1 MDTDSS
7 KMLVLITGIT
17 GKLGTHLARA
27 ALQRGGFR
35 VRGLGRHPESLDPEI
50 ASQLESFVRCESH
63 DDIPALDKA
72 VASVDAVVCAYKPDP
87 VLDLEG
93 HLLLLRAAERAGIK
107 IFHASSWN
115 ADWRLFDWGEFEHYD
130 THIAFQRHVEL
141 TSSIKPIYVFTGI
154 FGEYLFSP
162 AGPGMFSKEESGA
175 ASVQVWGKG
184 DAKWAWTSMKDAAEF
199 SIDLLTRKD
208 IQKGAGGYFSVKS
221 GDSSAYDIARTY
233 ENVTGTKVD
242 VIQVGPMESLGQQLH
257 QARQKHGPSE
267 YKQYVPLE
275 LQLFG
280 YKGKFELQTPET
292 IVNGRHTM
300 SLEDMLRIAMNKHV
314 EKLESK

>member
-1 MDTDSS
+1 
-7 KMLVLITGIT
+7 MLILITGIT

-35 VRGLGRHPESLDPEI
+35 VRGLGRHPESLDPAI
-50 ASQLESFVRCESH
+50 ASQLESFVKCGSH
-63 DDIPALDKA
+63 DDIAALDKA

-130 THIAFQRHVEL
+130 SHIAFQRHVEL

-162 AGPGMFSKEESGA
+162 AGPGMFSKGVSGA
-175 ASVQVWGKG
+175 ASVQVWGEG
-184 DAKWAWTSMKDAAEF
+184 DVKWAWTSMRDAAEF
-199 SIDLLTRKD
+199 SIDLLARKD
-208 IQKGAGGYFSVKS
+208 IQEGAGGYFSVKS
-221 GDSSAYDIARTY
+221 GESSPFDIARMY
-233 ENVTGTKVD
+233 ENVTGIKVD
-242 VIQVGPMESLGQQLH
+242 ITQVGSVEGLGQQLH
-257 QARQKHGPSE
+257 QARSKYASHD
-267 YKQYVPLE
+267 YKKYVPLE
-275 LQLFG
+275 LQLLG
-280 YKGKFELQTPET
+280 YKGKLQLRNAET
-292 IVNGRHTM
+292 VVNGRPTM
-300 SLEDMLRIAMNKHV
+300 DLEDMLRFVQN
-314 EKLESK
+314 